1 MIRMDINK
9 IKRDRFALVTQAREI
24 LDAAEKDKRDMSGE
38 ETTKYEALMA
48 DVDKRTAEIEK
59 EERLQK
65 AEAEMR
71 MPQDPPKAKEQIPG
85 DVPGK
90 TAERKNPRASE
101 EYRKAFTGFLSG
113 GLKGLNQDEYRALQ
127 MDQDIYGGFITTPE
141 QFINELIKA
150 VDNQVFI
157 RGLAT
162 VYSVPNAAS
171 LGAPSLDNDPADPAW
186 TIEIGTGNEDSTM
199 SFGKRELHPHPLAKL
214 IKVSQKLLRA
224 ATMGAESLVRERLSY
239 KFSVTEENC
248 FLNGTGVNQPLGV
261 FTASDNGISTTYDIS
276 TGNTS
281 SSIQTDGL
289 IEAKYALKGQYW
301 GRAKWLFHRDALKQ
315 IRKLKTGEGDYIW
328 QPGVTAGL
336 PDRILEV
343 PYVMSEYAPN
353 TFSTG
358 AYVGIIGDFSKYWI
372 ADALDMAIQ
381 RLDELYAATA
391 QVGFIGRLECD
402 GQPVLGEAF
411 RRVTLG

>member
-1 MIRMDINK
+1 MDILK
-9 IKRDRFALVTQAREI
+9 AKRERYNLVLQAREI
-24 LDAAEKDKRDMSGE
+24 LDAAESAKRDMSGE

-48 DVDKRTAEIEK
+48 DVDRKTADINK

-65 AEAEMR
+65 AESEMR
-71 MPQDPPKAKEQIPG
+71 MPQDN
-85 DVPGK
+85 VPGK
-90 TAERKNPRASE
+90 EQTPGQLPGKPDERKNPRATE
-101 EYRKAFTGFLSG
+101 EYRKAFSGFLSG

-150 VDNQVFI
+150 VDNEVFM

-162 VYSVPNAAS
+162 IYSVPNAAS
-171 LGAPSLDNDPADPAW
+171 LGAPALDNDPADPAW

-224 ATMGAESLVRERLSY
+224 ATIGAEGLVRDRLSY
-239 KFSVTEENC
+239 KFAVTEENC

-261 FTASDNGISTTYDIS
+261 FVNSSNGISSTYDVS

-281 SSIQTDGL
+281 TSIQTDGL
-289 IEAKYALKGQYW
+289 IEAKYSLKGQYW
-301 GRAKWLFHRDALKQ
+301 GRAKWLFHRDAVKQ

-328 QPGVTAGL
+328 QPGISAAT

-353 TFSTG
+353 TFSSG

-372 ADALDMAIQ
+372 VDALNMQIQ